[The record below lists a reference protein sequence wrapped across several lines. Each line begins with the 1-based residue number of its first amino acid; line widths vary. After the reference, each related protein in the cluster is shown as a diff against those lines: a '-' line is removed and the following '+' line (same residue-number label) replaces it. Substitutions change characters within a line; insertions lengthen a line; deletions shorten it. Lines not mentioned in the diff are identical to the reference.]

1 MTMDTKN
8 GRLPRVIQ
16 AEHQNPRLLVA
27 KQRRKQPGH
36 KYAHRDLSSPFLCPL
51 PFPFPSLLAP
61 LAPPLPPSFLFP
73 QSAVP
78 QTKPKMC
85 EMVPKVILHLP

>member
-1 MTMDTKN
+1 MKMDTKN

-36 KYAHRDLSSPFLCPL
+36 KYAHRDLSFLLPL
-51 PFPFPSLLAP
+51 PLTLPFSPLSL
-61 LAPPLPPSFLFP
+61 PLPLLFP

-78 QTKPKMC
+78 HTKPNMGKMG
-85 EMVPKVILHLP
+85 PPVILHLL